1 MLWCVNIARLRAI
14 KTPESGEF
22 EIFAGHQSPLCIA
35 ILRLFLLA
43 KIFQAI
49 KKLLQ
54 NVIQMNMIQYSF
66 ATIKTD
72 DISKLKFILQ
82 IFCKLL
88 NLQLSWSE
96 KKLELFCDIVTT
108 VLPIFEIVHL
118 VYFVTVLDFECLSVF
133 CPSMLRA
140 PSLPGVPPPS
150 YFLPPRLLSPQTPD
164 CPCPPSPLPQ
174 APPTTRFP

>member
-1 MLWCVNIARLRAI
+1 
-14 KTPESGEF
+14 
-22 EIFAGHQSPLCIA
+22 
-35 ILRLFLLA
+35 
-43 KIFQAI
+43 
-49 KKLLQ
+49 
-54 NVIQMNMIQYSF
+54 MNMIQYSF

-96 KKLELFCDIVTT
+96 KKLELFYDIVT

-133 CPSMLRA
+133 CPSM
-140 PSLPGVPPPS
+140 
-150 YFLPPRLLSPQTPD
+150 
-164 CPCPPSPLPQ
+164 
-174 APPTTRFP
+174 